1 MIQAER
7 IKKLNEKPLKDGEYV
22 LYWMQSSQRAHH
34 NHALEYAA
42 SKANQ
47 IHKPL
52 IIYFGLTEKYPEAN
66 LRHYTFLL
74 EGLKDLKSSLIQRN
88 IKFLVLKC
96 SPDAGAMELS
106 KRASMVVVDRGYL
119 EEQVEWHKN
128 VLKSLECPFVQ
139 VESNVVVP
147 VELASFKEEYSAA
160 TFRRRITPH
169 IEKFLVPLKEVPLD
183 MSSASLEIPTKIPE
197 ISVDDVDEVLSRLEV
212 DVSVPKTEHFHGGT
226 SVAIKLLDEFVK
238 DKLDGFAEL
247 RNDPSMDHL
256 SNMSP
261 YLHFGQ
267 ISPIHIALKVNDTE
281 SPSRDAFLEELI
293 VRREL
298 AVNFVHY
305 NPNYRSIDALPDWA
319 LKTLKEHENDG
330 RKYIYTL
337 EEFETASTHDPYWN
351 AAQME
356 MVKTGKMHGYMRMYW
371 GKKIL
376 EWTENPQKAFE
387 IAIHLNNK
395 YELDGRDPNGYTG
408 VLWCF
413 GKHDRAWK
421 EREIFG
427 KVRYM
432 NANGLKRKFKI
443 DSYVEGVNSKEP

>member
-22 LYWMQSSQRAHH
+22 LYWMQSSQRAHQ
-34 NHALEYAA
+34 NHALEYAV

-52 IIYFGLTEKYPEAN
+52 VIYFGLTENYPEAN
-66 LRHYTFLL
+66 LRHYTFML
-74 EGLKDLKSSLIQRN
+74 EGLKDLKTSLIQRN

-96 SPDAGAMELS
+96 SPDVGAMELS

-119 EEQVEWHKN
+119 EEQVEWYKN
-128 VLKSLECPFVQ
+128 VLKTVECPFVQ

-147 VELASFKEEYSAA
+147 VEVASFKEEYSAA
-160 TFRRRITPH
+160 TFRRRIKLH
-169 IEKFLVPLKEVPLD
+169 IEKFLVLLKEVPLEK
-183 MSSASLEIPTKIPE
+183 SSVSMEIPTKIPE
-197 ISVDDVDEVLSRLEV
+197 ISLDDVDEVLSGLEI
-212 DVSVPKTEHFHGGT
+212 DLSVPKTEHFHGGT
-226 SVAIKLLDEFVK
+226 SVAIKLLEDFVEN
-238 DKLDGFAEL
+238 KLDGFAEF

-267 ISPIHIALKVNDTE
+267 ISPVHIALRVNDSE
-281 SPSRDAFLEELI
+281 SSSKDTFLEEI
-293 VRREL
+293 IIRREL

-305 NPNYRSIDALPDWA
+305 NPNYRNMDALPDWA
-319 LKTLKEHENDG
+319 LKTLKEHEDDR
-330 RKYIYTL
+330 RKYVYTL
-337 EEFETASTHDPYWN
+337 QEFETASTHDPYWN

-356 MVKTGKMHGYMRMYW
+356 MVETGKMHGYMRMYW

-432 NANGLKRKFKI
+432 NAKGLKRKFEI
-443 DSYVEGVNSKEP
+443 DSYVERVNSKEP

>member
-1 MIQAER
+1 MVQPER
-7 IKKLNEKPLKDGEYV
+7 IKNLNEKPLKEGDYV
-22 LYWMQSSQRAHH
+22 LYWMQSSQRAHN

-47 IHKPL
+47 LQKQL
-52 IIYFGLTEKYPEAN
+52 IVYFGLTEKYPEAN
-66 LRHYTFLL
+66 LRHYNFML
-74 EGLKDLKSSLIQRN
+74 EGLKDLKSSLIKRN

-96 SPDAGAMELS
+96 SPDLGVIELS
-106 KRASMVVVDRGYL
+106 KRAVMVVVDRGYL
-119 EEQVEWHKN
+119 KEQVKWREN
-128 VLKSLECPFVQ
+128 VVKVIECPLVQ
-139 VESNVVVP
+139 VESDVVVP
-147 VELASFKEEYSAA
+147 VEIASFKEEYSSA
-160 TFRRRITPH
+160 TFRRRIKPQ
-169 IEKFLVPLKEVPLD
+169 IERFLVPLKEVSLD
-183 MSSASLEIPTKIPE
+183 RNSTSMELSTKIPE
-197 ISVDDVDEVLSRLEV
+197 IPLEDIDEVLSRLEI
-212 DVSVPKTEHFHGGT
+212 DRSVPKTEHFHGGT
-226 SVAIKLLDEFVK
+226 FNALKFLDEFVE

-247 RNDPSMDHL
+247 RNDPSLDHL

-267 ISPIHIALKVNDTE
+267 ISPVHIALRVMGTE
-281 SPSRDAFLEELI
+281 SHSRDAFLEELI

-298 AVNFVHY
+298 AVNFIHY
-305 NPNYRSIDALPDWA
+305 NPNYRSLDALPDWA
-319 LKTLKEHENDG
+319 IKTLKEHEHDG
-330 RKYIYTL
+330 RNYIYTL
-337 EEFETASTHDPYWN
+337 EELETAHTHDPYWN

-356 MVKTGKMHGYMRMYW
+356 MVLKGKMHGYMRMYW

-376 EWTENPQKAFE
+376 EWTESPQKAFE
-387 IAIHLNNK
+387 TALYLNNK

-421 EREIFG
+421 ERKIFG

-443 DSYVEGVNSKEP
+443 DSYVEDMRSIET

>member
-22 LYWMQSSQRAHH
+22 LYWMQSSQRAHQ
-34 NHALEYAA
+34 NHALEYAV

-52 IIYFGLTEKYPEAN
+52 VIYFGLTENYPEAN
-66 LRHYTFLL
+66 LRHYTFML
-74 EGLKDLKSSLIQRN
+74 EGLKDLKTSLIQRN

-96 SPDAGAMELS
+96 SPDVGAMELS

-119 EEQVEWHKN
+119 EEQVEWYKN
-128 VLKSLECPFVQ
+128 VLKTVECPFVQ

-147 VELASFKEEYSAA
+147 VEVASFKEEYSAA
-160 TFRRRITPH
+160 TFRRRIKLH
-169 IEKFLVPLKEVPLD
+169 IEKFLVLLKEVPLEK
-183 MSSASLEIPTKIPE
+183 SSVSMEIPTKIPE
-197 ISVDDVDEVLSRLEV
+197 ISLDDVDEVLSGLEI
-212 DVSVPKTEHFHGGT
+212 DLSVPKTEHFHGGT
-226 SVAIKLLDEFVK
+226 SVAIKLLEDFVEN
-238 DKLDGFAEL
+238 KLDGFAEF

-267 ISPIHIALKVNDTE
+267 ISPVHIALRVNDSE
-281 SPSRDAFLEELI
+281 SSSKDAFLEEI
-293 VRREL
+293 IIRREL

-305 NPNYRSIDALPDWA
+305 NPNYKNMDALPDWA
-319 LKTLKEHENDG
+319 LKTLKEHEDDR
-330 RKYIYTL
+330 RKYVYTL
-337 EEFETASTHDPYWN
+337 QEFETASTHDPYWN

-387 IAIHLNNK
+387 IAIRLNNK

-432 NANGLKRKFKI
+432 NAKGLKRKFKI
-443 DSYVEGVNSKEP
+443 DSYVERVNSKEP

>member
-22 LYWMQSSQRAHH
+22 LYWMQSSQRAHQ
-34 NHALEYAA
+34 NHALEYAV

-52 IIYFGLTEKYPEAN
+52 VIYFGLTENYPEAN
-66 LRHYTFLL
+66 LRHYTFML
-74 EGLKDLKSSLIQRN
+74 EGLKDLKTSLIQRN

-96 SPDAGAMELS
+96 SPDVGAMELS

-119 EEQVEWHKN
+119 EEQVEWYKN
-128 VLKSLECPFVQ
+128 VLKTVECPFVQ

-147 VELASFKEEYSAA
+147 VEVASFKEEYSAA
-160 TFRRRITPH
+160 TFRRRIKLH
-169 IEKFLVPLKEVPLD
+169 IEKFLVLLKEVPLEK
-183 MSSASLEIPTKIPE
+183 SSVSMEIPTKIPE
-197 ISVDDVDEVLSRLEV
+197 ISLDDVDEVLSGLEI
-212 DVSVPKTEHFHGGT
+212 DLSVPKTEHFHGGT
-226 SVAIKLLDEFVK
+226 SVAIKLLEDFVEN
-238 DKLDGFAEL
+238 KLDGFAEF

-267 ISPIHIALKVNDTE
+267 ISPVHIALRVNDSE
-281 SPSRDAFLEELI
+281 SSSKDAFLEEI
-293 VRREL
+293 IIRREL

-305 NPNYRSIDALPDWA
+305 NPNYRNMDALPDWA
-319 LKTLKEHENDG
+319 LKTLKEHEDDR
-330 RKYIYTL
+330 RKYVYTL
-337 EEFETASTHDPYWN
+337 QEFETASTHDPYWN

-356 MVKTGKMHGYMRMYW
+356 MVETGKMHGYMRMYW

-432 NANGLKRKFKI
+432 NAKGLKRKFEI
-443 DSYVEGVNSKEP
+443 DSYVERVNSKEP

>member
-22 LYWMQSSQRAHH
+22 LYWMQSSQRAHQ
-34 NHALEYAA
+34 NHALEYAV

-52 IIYFGLTEKYPEAN
+52 VIYFGLTENYPEAN
-66 LRHYTFLL
+66 LRHYTFML
-74 EGLKDLKSSLIQRN
+74 EGLKDLKTSLIQRN

-96 SPDAGAMELS
+96 SPDVGAMELS

-119 EEQVEWHKN
+119 EEQVEWYKN
-128 VLKSLECPFVQ
+128 VLKTVECPFVQ

-147 VELASFKEEYSAA
+147 VEVASFKEEYSAA
-160 TFRRRITPH
+160 TFRRRIKLH
-169 IEKFLVPLKEVPLD
+169 IEKFLVLLKEVPLEK
-183 MSSASLEIPTKIPE
+183 SSVSMEIPTKIPE
-197 ISVDDVDEVLSRLEV
+197 ISLDDVDEVLSGLEI
-212 DVSVPKTEHFHGGT
+212 DLSVPKTEHFHGGT
-226 SVAIKLLDEFVK
+226 SVAIKLLEDFVEN
-238 DKLDGFAEL
+238 KLDGFAEF

-267 ISPIHIALKVNDTE
+267 ISPVHIALRVNDSE
-281 SPSRDAFLEELI
+281 SSSKDAFLEEI
-293 VRREL
+293 IIRREL

-305 NPNYRSIDALPDWA
+305 NPNYRNMDALPDWA
-319 LKTLKEHENDG
+319 LKTLKEHEDDR
-330 RKYIYTL
+330 RKYVYTL
-337 EEFETASTHDPYWN
+337 QEFETASTHDPYWN

-356 MVKTGKMHGYMRMYW
+356 MVETGKMHGYMRMYW

-432 NANGLKRKFKI
+432 NAKGLKRKFKI
-443 DSYVEGVNSKEP
+443 DSYVERVNSKEP

>member
-7 IKKLNEKPLKDGEYV
+7 IKNLNEKPLKDGDYV
-22 LYWMQSSQRAHH
+22 LYWMQSSQRAHQ

-47 IHKPL
+47 IPKPL
-52 IIYFGLTEKYPEAN
+52 VIYFGLTENYPEAN
-66 LRHYTFLL
+66 LRHYTFML

-96 SPDAGAMELS
+96 SPDAGAVELS

-119 EEQVEWHKN
+119 EEEVEWQKN
-128 VLKSLECPFVQ
+128 VLKAIKCPFVQ

-169 IEKFLVPLKEVPLD
+169 IERFLVPLKEVPID
-183 MSSASLEIPTKIPE
+183 KSSASLEIPTKIPE
-197 ISVDDVDEVLSRLEV
+197 ISVEDVDEVLSGLKM
-212 DVSVPKTEHFHGGT
+212 DLTVPKTEKFHGGT
-226 SVAIKLLDEFVK
+226 SMAIKLLDEFVN
-238 DKLDGFAEL
+238 DKLDGFAEF
-247 RNDPSMDHL
+247 RNDPSMDNL

-267 ISPIHIALKVNDTE
+267 ISPVHIALKVMDTE
-281 SPSRDAFLEELI
+281 SPSMDAFLEELI

-305 NPNYRSIDALPDWA
+305 NPKYRSLRALPDWA
-319 LKTLKEHENDG
+319 LKTLIKHENDR
-330 RKYIYTL
+330 RKYIYTF
-337 EEFETASTHDPYWN
+337 EELETASTHDPYWN

-413 GKHDRAWK
+413 GKHDRAWG

-432 NANGLKRKFKI
+432 NAKGLKRKFKI
-443 DSYVEGVNSKEP
+443 DSYVERVNSKES